1 MKIQDAILSK
11 YDTNLEG
18 LSLNQVNERQAK
30 FGPNELKEKKKKSK
44 IQIFL
49 MQFADILIILLI
61 LAAIASYFIGDIID
75 SLVILFVVVLN
86 AVVGYRQEY
95 KAEKAMN
102 ELKNLVNKKAVVR
115 REGQISKINAK
126 DLTIGDIVL
135 VEEGD
140 KIPADLLLL
149 ETAELKI
156 DESSLT
162 GESDP
167 VNKTAKYR
175 DNVDLDVEN
184 NINEN
189 IRDNLVYMDSNVV
202 SGRGVGLVYAIGM
215 DTSIGKIASVIQEE
229 SPETPLQE
237 KVDKLGKILGFIAI
251 ITCVFVFILESFE
264 GMGLVENFMT
274 AVALAVAAV
283 PEGLPAVLTLTLAL
297 GMEEMAKSN
306 GIIRR
311 LLAVET
317 LGSCNIICTDKTGT
331 LTLNQM
337 TVRESEIYSNKAY
350 EGAYLCNN
358 AVIKEGKL
366 IGDSTDGAALQ
377 FAEESDYKTED
388 LKEKYPR
395 IKEIPLTS
403 DRKRMTTIH
412 SINEDSRTND
422 ILKQIKI
429 IEDKEFDL
437 NDKKLIAFT
446 KGAPEIILATCKYID
461 NNGKIERITK
471 KTRSRINK
479 STKNMT
485 QSALRVLAIGY
496 RIIDD
501 KELIEDRN
509 NLTENNVEK
518 EFIFSG
524 LIGIMD
530 PPKKEAKEAIKKCK
544 TAGIKVIMITGDH
557 KDTAA
562 AIASE
567 LEILT
572 DGKILTGDE
581 LNKLSNEEYLAIAD
595 DIQVYARVYP
605 EQKLRIVESL
615 KSKGNVVSM
624 TGDGVNDA
632 PALKKASIGV
642 AMGNGTDVAKE
653 SSDMIL
659 QDNNFATIVKAIEE
673 GRKIFDNIKRFVKF
687 QVSTNVGAILTIV
700 GTTIIDIPLPFNAIQ
715 ILWINIIMDG
725 PPAQSL
731 GMEGAEKNIMERKPE
746 NGDILERKD
755 YIRILISGIVMAVGT
770 LGVFIYELNTNT
782 HLGTKL
788 CLEKSMTVAFTLFVV
803 YQLFSAYCNRSDS
816 EKKNRYFAFAMLLSL
831 ILQICVIYIGPLQKI
846 FKTASIGIMDWILI
860 FVVAATI
867 FVAEFIM
874 RKTLLKKS
882 I

>member
-18 LSLNQVNERQAK
+18 LSLNQANERQAK

-115 REGQISKINAK
+115 RKGQISKINAK

-337 TVRESEIYSNKAY
+337 TVRESEIYSNKTY

-377 FAEESDYKTED
+377 FAEESDYKTEN
-388 LKEKYPR
+388 LKERYPR

-479 STKNMT
+479 STKDMT

-509 NLTENNVEK
+509 NLTEDNVEK

-700 GTTIIDIPLPFNAIQ
+700 GATIIDIPLPFNAIQ

-782 HLGTKL
+782 RLGTKL

>member
-115 REGQISKINAK
+115 RKGQISKINAK

-377 FAEESDYKTED
+377 FAEESDYKTEN
-388 LKEKYPR
+388 LKERYPR

-479 STKNMT
+479 STKDMT

-700 GTTIIDIPLPFNAIQ
+700 GATIIDIPLPFNAIQ

-755 YIRILISGIVMAVGT
+755 YIRILISGIVMAIGT

-782 HLGTKL
+782 RLGTKS

-816 EKKNRYFAFAMLLSL
+816 EEKNRYFAFAMLLSL

>member
-30 FGPNELKEKKKKSK
+30 FGPNELKEKKKKSN

-251 ITCVFVFILESFE
+251 ITCVFVFILEFFE

-479 STKNMT
+479 STKDMT

-700 GTTIIDIPLPFNAIQ
+700 GATIIDIPLPFNAIQ

-755 YIRILISGIVMAVGT
+755 YIRILISGIVMAIGT

-782 HLGTKL
+782 HLGTKS

>member
-251 ITCVFVFILESFE
+251 ITCVFVFILEFFE

-395 IKEIPLTS
+395 ITEIPLTS

-479 STKNMT
+479 STKDMT

-700 GTTIIDIPLPFNAIQ
+700 GATIIDIPLPFNAIQ

-755 YIRILISGIVMAVGT
+755 YIRILISGIVMAIGT

-782 HLGTKL
+782 HLGTKS

-816 EKKNRYFAFAMLLSL
+816 EEKNRYFAFAMLLSL

>member
-115 REGQISKINAK
+115 RKGQISKINAK

-479 STKNMT
+479 STKDMT

-700 GTTIIDIPLPFNAIQ
+700 GATIIDIPLPFNAIQ

-755 YIRILISGIVMAVGT
+755 YIRILISGIVMAIGT

-782 HLGTKL
+782 HLGTKS

-816 EKKNRYFAFAMLLSL
+816 EEKNRYFAFAMLLSL

-860 FVVAATI
+860 FAVAATI

>member
-479 STKNMT
+479 STKDMT

-581 LNKLSNEEYLAIAD
+581 LNKLNNEEYLAIAD

>member
-115 REGQISKINAK
+115 RKGQISKINAK

-337 TVRESEIYSNKAY
+337 TVRESEIYSNKTY

-377 FAEESDYKTED
+377 FAEESDYKTEN
-388 LKEKYPR
+388 LKERYPR

-479 STKNMT
+479 STKDMT

-572 DGKILTGDE
+572 NGKILTGDE

-700 GTTIIDIPLPFNAIQ
+700 GATIIDMPLPFNAIQ

-782 HLGTKL
+782 RLGTKL

>member
-115 REGQISKINAK
+115 RKGQISKINAK

-337 TVRESEIYSNKAY
+337 TVRESEIYSNKTY

-377 FAEESDYKTED
+377 FAEESDYKTEN
-388 LKEKYPR
+388 LKERYPR

-412 SINEDSRTND
+412 SINDDTETND
-422 ILKQIKI
+422 ILKQIKT
-429 IEDKEFDL
+429 IEGKEFDL
-437 NDKKLIAFT
+437 SDKKLIAFT

-479 STKNMT
+479 STKDMT

-581 LNKLSNEEYLAIAD
+581 LNRLSNEEYLAIAD

-700 GTTIIDIPLPFNAIQ
+700 GATIIDIPLPFNAIQ

>member
-1 MKIQDAILSK
+1 
-11 YDTNLEG
+11 
-18 LSLNQVNERQAK
+18 
-30 FGPNELKEKKKKSK
+30 
-44 IQIFL
+44 
-49 MQFADILIILLI
+49 
-61 LAAIASYFIGDIID
+61 
-75 SLVILFVVVLN
+75 
-86 AVVGYRQEY
+86 
-95 KAEKAMN
+95 
-102 ELKNLVNKKAVVR
+102 
-115 REGQISKINAK
+115 
-126 DLTIGDIVL
+126 
-135 VEEGD
+135 
-140 KIPADLLLL
+140 
-149 ETAELKI
+149 
-156 DESSLT
+156 
-162 GESDP
+162 
-167 VNKTAKYR
+167 
-175 DNVDLDVEN
+175 
-184 NINEN
+184 
-189 IRDNLVYMDSNVV
+189 
-202 SGRGVGLVYAIGM
+202 
-215 DTSIGKIASVIQEE
+215 
-229 SPETPLQE
+229 
-237 KVDKLGKILGFIAI
+237 
-251 ITCVFVFILESFE
+251 
-264 GMGLVENFMT
+264 
-274 AVALAVAAV
+274 
-283 PEGLPAVLTLTLAL
+283 
-297 GMEEMAKSN
+297 
-306 GIIRR
+306 
-311 LLAVET
+311 
-317 LGSCNIICTDKTGT
+317 
-331 LTLNQM
+331 M
-337 TVRESEIYSNKAY
+337 TVRESEIYSNKTY

-377 FAEESDYKTED
+377 FAEESDYNTEN
-388 LKEKYPR
+388 LKERYPR

-479 STKNMT
+479 STKDMT

-700 GTTIIDIPLPFNAIQ
+700 GATIIDIPLPFNAIQ

-782 HLGTKL
+782 RLGTKL

>member
-61 LAAIASYFIGDIID
+61 IAAIASYFIGDIID

-115 REGQISKINAK
+115 REGQISRINAK

-189 IRDNLVYMDSNVV
+189 IRDNIVYMDSNVV

-237 KVDKLGKILGFIAI
+237 KVDKLGKILGLIAI

-358 AVIKEGKL
+358 AIIKEGKL

-377 FAEESDYKTED
+377 FAEESDYKTEN
-388 LKEKYPR
+388 LKERYPR

-422 ILKQIKI
+422 ILKQIKT

-437 NDKKLIAFT
+437 NDEKLIAFT

-479 STKNMT
+479 STKDMT

-501 KELIEDRN
+501 KELIEDKN
-509 NLTENNVEK
+509 NLTEDNVEK

-700 GTTIIDIPLPFNAIQ
+700 GATIIDMPLPFNAIQ

-755 YIRILISGIVMAVGT
+755 YIRILISGIVMAIGT

-782 HLGTKL
+782 HLGTKS

-816 EKKNRYFAFAMLLSL
+816 EEKNRYFAFAMLLSL

>member
-115 REGQISKINAK
+115 RKGQISKINAK

-377 FAEESDYKTED
+377 FAEESDYKTEN
-388 LKEKYPR
+388 LKERYPR

-479 STKNMT
+479 STKDMT

-700 GTTIIDIPLPFNAIQ
+700 GATIIDIPLPFNAIQ

-782 HLGTKL
+782 RLGTKL

>member
-337 TVRESEIYSNKAY
+337 TVRESEIYSNKTY

-377 FAEESDYKTED
+377 FAEESDYKTEN
-388 LKEKYPR
+388 LKERYPR

-437 NDKKLIAFT
+437 NDKKRIAFT
-446 KGAPEIILATCKYID
+446 KAAPEIILATCKYID

-479 STKNMT
+479 STKDMT

-700 GTTIIDIPLPFNAIQ
+700 GATIIDIPLPFNAIQ

-782 HLGTKL
+782 RLGTKL

>member
-337 TVRESEIYSNKAY
+337 TVRESEIYSNKTY

-377 FAEESDYKTED
+377 FAEESDYKTEN
-388 LKEKYPR
+388 LKERYPR

-479 STKNMT
+479 STKDMT

-700 GTTIIDIPLPFNAIQ
+700 GATIIDIPLPFNAIQ

-782 HLGTKL
+782 RLGTKL